1 MIKDQKLDYSVL
13 GDLNCAK
20 ACLVFIHGW
29 GGNKDSF
36 RRVAKSFNIKKSV
49 WFLPQGP
56 YSLDKKNNYSWTYEI
71 SPGKYERDEPVRMLL
86 NFFNDQIFSKFD
98 SRDVYIFGFSQGGL
112 VCYEMI
118 RLLDK
123 TLGGVFP
130 IGGFMSG
137 TKKKI
142 KRISPHQKKTS
153 IIIGHGDSDEVI
165 SVDESILAY
174 KLLSK
179 ENKNVTL
186 DIYKGGHKIGLSYIR
201 KVKELIESKYK

>member
-13 GDLNCAK
+13 GNLNCAQV
-20 ACLVFIHGW
+20 CLVFIHGW
-29 GGNKDSF
+29 GGNKESF

-56 YSLDKKNNYSWTYEI
+56 YLLDKKNSYSWTHEI
-71 SPGKYERDEPVRMLL
+71 SPGKYEREEPVRMLL
-86 NFFNDQIFSKFD
+86 DFFDQQIFSKFD
-98 SRDVYIFGFSQGGL
+98 SRDVYVFGFSQGGL
-112 VCYEMI
+112 VCYEMV
-118 RLLDK
+118 RVLNK

-137 TKKKI
+137 TKKNI

-153 IIIGHGDSDEVI
+153 IIIGHGNSDEVI
-165 SVDESILAY
+165 SVDESRLAY

-179 ENKNVTL
+179 ESTNVTL

-201 KVKELIESKYK
+201 KAKELIESKYK